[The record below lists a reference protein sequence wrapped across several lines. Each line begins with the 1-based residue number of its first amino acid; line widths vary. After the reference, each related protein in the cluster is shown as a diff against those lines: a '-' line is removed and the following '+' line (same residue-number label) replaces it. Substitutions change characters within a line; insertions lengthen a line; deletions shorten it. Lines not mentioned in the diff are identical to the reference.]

1 MSNAARRRSAPRP
14 GRPPAGVG
22 GLRVR
27 DYPQVS
33 IRVPPQ
39 FREKLNALIRATG
52 LSQLELL
59 VRAVECF
66 QRQLGRAERR
76 RMRPRP
82 AQ

>member
-1 MSNAARRRSAPRP
+1 MLTVAAKASAPTMNVCRSP
-14 GRPPAGVG
+14 E
-22 GLRVR
+22 
-27 DYPQVS
+27 S
-33 IRVPPQ
+33 
-39 FREKLNALIRATG
+39 REKLNALIRATG